1 MINQWLTH
9 VCLVRS
15 IKKLLGHSWRQQ
27 LPVAS
32 VCKQEPRSFTCHPRP
47 RRNWK
52 PTKVQQLT
60 SLASTQTTG
69 QHMQLIRKQCPVLPA
84 ATSQS
89 FFQRE
94 DTWNQPTHPTS
105 EQFDMPPPGGAHFIT
120 VSQRLPLGVCSET
133 VGPHQKETLQRGT
146 PCGTYGEH
154 RGTKQTVENRYFTK
168 KIWISWKNGGK
179 NISRC
184 FVEVPSRYISCLWPF
199 FYEHIKMSPLSPLAL
214 SEHRG
219 NHGIPRNS
227 HFHGENDDNPW

>member
-89 FFQRE
+89 FFQRGRYLK
-94 DTWNQPTHPTS
+94 PTNPSYVRAVWHAAPRWSPFHHRFPATS
-105 EQFDMPPPGGAHFIT
+105 IGG
-120 VSQRLPLGVCSET
+120 
-133 VGPHQKETLQRGT
+133 LQRDRRAAPERNAPKRYSMWHLRRTSRHQADGRKQVFHQENLDIMEEWGQKYIQVL
-146 PCGTYGEH
+146 CGSPFEIH
-154 RGTKQTVENRYFTK
+154 IMSLAIFFT
-168 KIWISWKNGGK
+168 
-179 NISRC
+179 NI
-184 FVEVPSRYISCLWPF
+184 
-199 FYEHIKMSPLSPLAL
+199 
-214 SEHRG
+214 
-219 NHGIPRNS
+219 
-227 HFHGENDDNPW
+227 